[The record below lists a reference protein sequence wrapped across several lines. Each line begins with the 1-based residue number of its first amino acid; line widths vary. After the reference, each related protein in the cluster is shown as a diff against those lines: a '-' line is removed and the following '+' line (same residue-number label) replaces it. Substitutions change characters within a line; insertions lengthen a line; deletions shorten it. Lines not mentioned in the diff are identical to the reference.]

1 MFGTNEI
8 NLSGSLTRVPE
19 LAYTP
24 SGTAVLKF
32 TLTGEETIL
41 NSSGVVK
48 QVPFYLP
55 VKVLGARAEDLA
67 LADLKASAGLVVQGA
82 LSYSEWEDEQG
93 KHSRLEIIGVTVFE
107 AAERAL
113 SGVNQARVSGNLTRD
128 AQLRHTAKGVAVL
141 NLNLAINQ
149 SYRKGQQIIPQ
160 THYVEVTLW
169 GALAEQHSSLKCGA
183 GVFIAGRL
191 VNQSWKD
198 QYGNQRRALKIEA
211 LNLEVIKRHVKPT
224 EARITQA
231 A

>member
-8 NLSGSLTRVPE
+8 NLSGALTRAPE

-41 NSSGVVK
+41 NSSGAVK

-55 VKVLGARAEDLA
+55 IKVLGARAEDLA

-82 LSYSEWEDEQG
+82 LSYSEWADEYG
-93 KHSRLEIIGVTVFE
+93 KHSRLEIVAVTAFE
-107 AAERAL
+107 VAERVL
-113 SGVNQARVSGNLTRD
+113 TGVNQARVSGNLTRD
-128 AQLRHTAKGVAVL
+128 GQLRHSGRGIAVL

-149 SYRKGQQIIPQ
+149 SYRKGQHIIPQ

-169 GALAEQHSSLKCGA
+169 GALAEQHSSLKCGT

-198 QYGNQRRALKIEA
+198 QYGNQRRALKVEA
-211 LNLEVIKRHVKPT
+211 ANLEVIKRQVKPT
-224 EARITQA
+224 EAQATQA